1 MIGWL
6 QQNEINTHVINI
18 PCECV
23 DKNKDPLHREVGEAL
38 MPEIGKGKEWLK
50 QFKQSYLSQEGRT
63 AWEALYQGNPVADGG
78 NLWRKD
84 WWRYYVNPPKIDEGV
99 LAMSIDATFKE
110 GTDNDFCVIQMWL
123 KKNDDYYLLEQLR
136 KRMGFVDTID
146 AVRSLRLRYPD
157 TTYIYIEDKANG
169 SAIIDALS
177 REFEGVIPVSPE
189 GGKYSRAAAVSH
201 IIETGHVWVP
211 KFAGW
216 LDEFLAETAAFPAGK
231 HDDQVD
237 AASQA
242 LNRLSN
248 VSAATIPKNK
258 RRYVTYT
265 EDMLQDYDNATPAI
279 QMELNHL
286 WGYPKQ
292 YCEDEE

>member
-1 MIGWL
+1 M
-6 QQNEINTHVINI
+6 
-18 PCECV
+18 
-23 DKNKDPLHREVGEAL
+23 
-38 MPEIGKGKEWLK
+38 
-50 QFKQSYLSQEGRT
+50 
-63 AWEALYQGNPVADGG
+63 
-78 NLWRKD
+78 
-84 WWRYYVNPPKIDEGV
+84 
-99 LAMSIDATFKE
+99 
-110 GTDNDFCVIQMWL
+110 
-123 KKNDDYYLLEQLR
+123 
-136 KRMGFVDTID
+136 
-146 AVRSLRLRYPD
+146 
-157 TTYIYIEDKANG
+157 
-169 SAIIDALS
+169 
-177 REFEGVIPVSPE
+177 
-189 GGKYSRAAAVSH
+189 
-201 IIETGHVWVP
+201 P
-211 KFAGW
+211 KFAPW

-279 QMELNHL
+279 QMELNYL

>member
-1 MIGWL
+1 M
-6 QQNEINTHVINI
+6 
-18 PCECV
+18 
-23 DKNKDPLHREVGEAL
+23 
-38 MPEIGKGKEWLK
+38 
-50 QFKQSYLSQEGRT
+50 
-63 AWEALYQGNPVADGG
+63 
-78 NLWRKD
+78 
-84 WWRYYVNPPKIDEGV
+84 
-99 LAMSIDATFKE
+99 
-110 GTDNDFCVIQMWL
+110 
-123 KKNDDYYLLEQLR
+123 
-136 KRMGFVDTID
+136 
-146 AVRSLRLRYPD
+146 
-157 TTYIYIEDKANG
+157 
-169 SAIIDALS
+169 
-177 REFEGVIPVSPE
+177 
-189 GGKYSRAAAVSH
+189 
-201 IIETGHVWVP
+201 P